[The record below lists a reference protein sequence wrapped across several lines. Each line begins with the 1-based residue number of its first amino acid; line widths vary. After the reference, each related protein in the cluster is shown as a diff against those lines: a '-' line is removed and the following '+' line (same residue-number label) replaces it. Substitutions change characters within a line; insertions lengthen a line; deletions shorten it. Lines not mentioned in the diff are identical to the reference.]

1 MHYTTMKP
9 SMLRSSACA
18 QEDEEGVAG
27 FDAWRQVHNVNFTA
41 QVCERKRKERERR
54 GPHRYR
60 QEEENRIVTEILS
73 TELEPPGEGERPRG
87 GS

>member
-1 MHYTTMKP
+1 MVKP

-18 QEDEEGVAG
+18 REDEEGVAG
-27 FDAWRQVHNVNFTA
+27 FDAWRQLRQVHNFTA
-41 QVCERKRKERERR
+41 QVCERKRKERKRR

-60 QEEENRIVTEILS
+60 QEKENRIVTEILS
-73 TELEPPGEGERPRG
+73 SELEPPREGERSRG

>member
-1 MHYTTMKP
+1 MVKP

-18 QEDEEGVAG
+18 REDEEGVAG
-27 FDAWRQVHNVNFTA
+27 FDAWRQVHNFTA
-41 QVCERKRKERERR
+41 QVCERKRKERKRR

-60 QEEENRIVTEILS
+60 QEEEKRIVTEILS
-73 TELEPPGEGERPRG
+73 SELEPPGEGQRPRG

>member
-1 MHYTTMKP
+1 MLKP

-18 QEDEEGVAG
+18 REDEEGVAG
-27 FDAWRQVHNVNFTA
+27 FDACGRQVHNFTA

-73 TELEPPGEGERPRG
+73 SELEPPGEGERPGEEARSG
-87 GS
+87 A